1 MVSSRKRSNV
11 DKAVSELSSLGVDV
25 LGCRCHVGHPEQRKS
40 LVRDAVDKY
49 GGIDILVSNAAVN
62 PFFGQLLDCPEDS
75 WDKIFDVNVKAAW
88 LLTKDVVPVMEKR
101 GKGAIVYVTSI
112 AGYNPMQVSYPFL

>member
-1 MVSSRKRSNV
+1 
-11 DKAVSELSSLGVDV
+11 
-25 LGCRCHVGHPEQRKS
+25 VGHPEQRKS